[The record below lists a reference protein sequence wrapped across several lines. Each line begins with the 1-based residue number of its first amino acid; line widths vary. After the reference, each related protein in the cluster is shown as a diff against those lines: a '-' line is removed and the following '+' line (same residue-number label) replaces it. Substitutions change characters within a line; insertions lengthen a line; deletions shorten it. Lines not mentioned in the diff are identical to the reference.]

1 MQKDSV
7 YALVSEN
14 LKTIYA
20 YSLSRVS
27 NKADAEDLAGD
38 IVLAILESA
47 PRLRD
52 EHAFFGFIWAI
63 AANTYKKF
71 LHKRSMRVADELDE
85 RLADTSSVEEAVVAS
100 DEHNRL
106 RRELSI
112 LSHEHRE
119 CTVMYYVDGLS
130 CGKIAEKL
138 SVSVEMVKYYLFKT
152 RKILKEGIVMERQ
165 FGEKSYRP
173 APFVFATI
181 FSGNFN
187 REYQNMFNRKLPGNI
202 LVSAYYTPMS
212 IRELSIELGVAAVY
226 LEDELDLLVKYG
238 LMTVL
243 PSGKYQTSLVIFT
256 EDFTKEFIR
265 TSERECRTEAFAILE
280 NVRRKLPAVRSEC
293 GIDAYSDE
301 RIMWALLF
309 PLMCEENDLFEKAH
323 PESQRSFEIHEGATG
338 TVYGI
343 DYEEEEEDEYSSPSF
358 SGYSPID
365 ETRYARFADF
375 RILPESN
382 QYSRHEED
390 IENAVTVSEE
400 EYEKIKKILSD
411 EIKAFSAL
419 YSHLA
424 KLAAEIMLIHAPKSV
439 SAMVNG
445 IIEQTI
451 FFRSAGLIG
460 ALAVHSGAL
469 TVPED
474 DLPASLICIKTA

>member
-1 MQKDSV
+1 MQKESV

-27 NKADAEDLAGD
+27 NKSDAEDLAGD

-71 LHKRSMRVADELDE
+71 LHKRALRVTDELDE
-85 RLADTSSVEEAVVAS
+85 TLSDTSSVEEAVVAS

-130 CGKIAEKL
+130 CTEIAKKL
-138 SVSVEMVKYYLFKT
+138 SVSVETVKYYLFKT

-187 REYQNMFNRKLPGNI
+187 REYQNMFKRKLPGNI

-265 TSERECRTEAFAILE
+265 AAERECRTELAEILE

-293 GIDAYSDE
+293 SLDTYSDG

-309 PLMCEENDLFEKAH
+309 PLMCEGNSLFEKAH
-323 PESQRSFEIHEGATG
+323 PGAQRSFEIHEGATG

-343 DYEEEEEDEYSSPSF
+343 DYEEEEDEYSSPSF
-358 SGYSPID
+358 AGYSLID
-365 ETRYARFADF
+365 ETRYAKFADF
-375 RILPESN
+375 GILPESN
-382 QYSRHEED
+382 QYSRREKD
-390 IENAVTVSEE
+390 LENAVTVSED

-411 EIKAFSAL
+411 EIEAFSSL

-439 SAMVNG
+439 SPMVNG
-445 IIEQTI
+445 IIEQTV

-474 DLPASLICIKTA
+474 GLPASLICIKIA